1 MGRRSRRDAALAAV
15 LDVTAIVVFV
25 ALGRRTH
32 DESSGVAGVVGT
44 AAPFLIGAALGWL
57 GGRAWRSPLTVATGA
72 VVCAVTLVVGMVL
85 RRVVFDD
92 GTAWSFVVVATL
104 FLALFLIGW
113 RIVAHRAGAAARN

>member
-1 MGRRSRRDAALAAV
+1 
-15 LDVTAIVVFV
+15 
-25 ALGRRTH
+25 
-32 DESSGVAGVVGT
+32 
-44 AAPFLIGAALGWL
+44 
-57 GGRAWRSPLTVATGA
+57 
-72 VVCAVTLVVGMVL
+72 VCAVTLVVGMVL